1 MQTTHTYP
9 NMIFSGDL
17 PVEPLVQD
25 NLLVG
30 HSHNAV
36 DREHAARVR
45 ALLSVEYYHNRVGG
59 YDYRFDFGDTSPID
73 FNGARLGRPLYSAER
88 RAYTVPSS
96 RYTLIRSLR
105 RPQRE
110 LVPCQQCQALRAQE
124 ID

>member
-1 MQTTHTYP
+1 M
-9 NMIFSGDL
+9 
-17 PVEPLVQD
+17 EPLVQD

-36 DREHAARVR
+36 DREHA
-45 ALLSVEYYHNRVGG
+45 
-59 YDYRFDFGDTSPID
+59 
-73 FNGARLGRPLYSAER
+73 ARLGRPLYSAER

-110 LVPCQQCQALRAQE
+110 LVPCQQCQALRAQDSE